1 MFLLFTVLTALMVFV
16 ARQAESNKKRNH
28 GYSNNAGRN
37 RLRGGSAKKGFWF
50 GIGIVDYLYAYLFGG
65 NANTEEINDGS
76 DSTGTNIYYDGDM
89 LLSSLKTACLSYL
102 SAAYSSIGSSVTSVT
117 VFISNSF
124 KNSNSSSINL
134 GKSKRGSDKSSRTS
148 SQAPSANQSVHASSA
163 QTVLIATTEGS
174 KVGVSEGNPSS
185 ADSALNVDGTKALS
199 KSNSSGDINQN
210 GVNSNSSL
218 QRTRNSNTIKKLS
231 SEAYSRDASVVS
243 AGSLEPPPPLIMNS
257 RRVSW
262 SVTNVTADSASSAPE
277 ASISSAG
284 NWAEARKKSSK
295 KHQEKTQQP
304 APPHSTSSVTVPN
317 SANKSSRSIVLSTSS
332 SGAGQTDT
340 TSIVDGDKSD
350 HSRSA
355 PQLIHIPAVQH
366 IYNHTHAQNPLQQY
380 VGVARVGGSY
390 KNAVNSSTPN
400 SGKNFSNG
408 TTSHPESNA
417 AIMKGKNE
425 LGPAPA
431 LLSPPNTADSTA
443 AASSK
448 HTTSLSTTPFG
459 KPTNGMPEDKFTP
472 VLTAE
477 NSRTAFNSNYIHG
490 APPGLMPASV
500 HPHLNSHAFPYFH
513 QPSNPPVYNTA
524 MSNSSFGMADLELSG
539 IDGSIYRSPQ
549 RNALSGDDR
558 FLVAP
563 TSGLWA
569 NSDPTSSLDDLMQS
583 INMNRPGRV
592 SDFFHD
598 AEESDDLGLVNPGNL
613 LDLDFLGKD
622 PSAPQRN
629 NDSSLRSDFIP
640 SITLEASSLLSGLS
654 PNAPSFRPS
663 LQQSAL
669 PHATAD
675 VFMDFDSSDGADR
688 YHFEGDNDNEAYAS
702 EEFIKSFYD
711 IIDG

>member
-16 ARQAESNKKRNH
+16 ARQADSNKKRNH

-65 NANTEEINDGS
+65 NANTEEIHDGS
-76 DSTGTNIYYDGDM
+76 DSAGTSYYEGDM
-89 LLSSLKTACLSYL
+89 LLGSLKTACLSNL
-102 SAAYSSIGSSVTSVT
+102 SAAYSSIGSSVTSVA

-124 KNSNSSSINL
+124 KNSNSSSSNL
-134 GKSKRGSDKSSRTS
+134 GKTKRGSDKSNRTS
-148 SQAPSANQSVHASSA
+148 SHAPSANQSVQASSA
-163 QTVLIATTEGS
+163 QTILVATEVS
-174 KVGVSEGNPSS
+174 KVGVSEGNLSS

-210 GVNSNSSL
+210 GVNSNSNL
-218 QRTRNSNTIKKLS
+218 QRTRNSNPIKKMS
-231 SEAYSRDASVVS
+231 SEAHSRDVAVVS
-243 AGSLEPPPPLIMNS
+243 AGSLEPPPPLVMNS

-262 SVTNVTADSASSAPE
+262 SVTNVTADSTSIAPE
-277 ASISSAG
+277 ASISTAG

-295 KHQEKTQQP
+295 KHQEKAQQP

-317 SANKSSRSIVLSTSS
+317 SANKSSRGIVLSTST
-332 SGAGQTDT
+332 AGQTDT
-340 TSIVDGDKSD
+340 TLINDGDKSD

-355 PQLIHIPAVQH
+355 PQLIHIPAVQQ
-366 IYNHTHAQNPLQQY
+366 IYSHAHAQNPLQQN

-400 SGKNFSNG
+400 SGKNISNG

-417 AIMKGKNE
+417 VIMKGKNE
-425 LGPAPA
+425 SGPA
-431 LLSPPNTADSTA
+431 LPPNAGSTA
-443 AASSK
+443 PSSK
-448 HTTSLSTTPFG
+448 HTSSLSTTPFG
-459 KPTNGMPEDKFTP
+459 KPTNGMPEDKFIP

-490 APPGLMPASV
+490 APPGLVPASV

-524 MSNSSFGMADLELSG
+524 MSNSSFGMVDLELSG
-539 IDGSIYRSPQ
+539 IDGNIYRSPQ

-583 INMNRPGRV
+583 INMNRSGRV

-640 SITLEASSLLSGLS
+640 NITLEASSLLSGLS

-663 LQQSAL
+663 QQHSAL
-669 PHATAD
+669 PHSTAD
-675 VFMDFDSSDGADR
+675 VFEQVASMAMDFDSSDGADR